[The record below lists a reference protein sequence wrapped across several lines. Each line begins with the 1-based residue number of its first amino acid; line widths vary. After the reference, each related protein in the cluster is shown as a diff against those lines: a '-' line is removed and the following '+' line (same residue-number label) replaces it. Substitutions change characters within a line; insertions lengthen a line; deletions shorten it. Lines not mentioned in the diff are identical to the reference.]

1 MAVQLNTVTESLSR
15 TLSLV
20 EDPQRRELL
29 EQFVNSAGPLAE
41 AAALQALHQMAGEIN
56 ALLAPQA
63 RVRLFQEAGAWVPEV
78 ITTENDSGAEWRLRL
93 DRDVIS
99 RVLIRMPSEVKER
112 ASEAAKRAGTS
123 MNAWTVRTLERALEN
138 LRQRQQTEADSAPSE
153 ASGSPSRDRQGP

>member
-1 MAVQLNTVTESLSR
+1 M
-15 TLSLV
+15 

-29 EQFVNSAGPLAE
+29 AHFVDSAGPLAE
-41 AAALQALHQMAGEIN
+41 AAALQALHQMVSEIN

-78 ITTENDSGAEWRLRL
+78 ITTESDSSAEWRIHL
-93 DRDVIS
+93 DRDAIS

-138 LRQRQQTEADSAPSE
+138 LRQRQAAEGSNSPPRTGAD
-153 ASGSPSRDRQGP
+153 GR

>member
-1 MAVQLNTVTESLSR
+1 MAVQLNTVTESLGR
-15 TLSLV
+15 TLALV

-29 EQFVNSAGPLAE
+29 QHFVDSAGPLAE
-41 AAALQALHQMAGEIN
+41 AAALQALHQMVGEIN

-63 RVRLFQEAGAWVPEV
+63 RVRLFQEAGAWKPEV
-78 ITTENDSGAEWRLRL
+78 ITTEDDSYWRIRI
-93 DRDVIS
+93 DGDAIS

-138 LRQRQQTEADSAPSE
+138 LRQRQQAQEGSA
-153 ASGSPSRDRQGP
+153 SPPPRDRQGQ